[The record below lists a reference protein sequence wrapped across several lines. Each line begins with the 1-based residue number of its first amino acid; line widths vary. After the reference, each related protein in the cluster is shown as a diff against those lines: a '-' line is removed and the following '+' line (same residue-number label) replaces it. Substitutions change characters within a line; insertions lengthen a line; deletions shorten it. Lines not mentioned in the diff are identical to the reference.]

1 MALTSWAKDVIRKA
15 ARTLTHSSGVGVPG
29 TERAVV
35 CNRFLCVLKLYSVCA
50 FFTQWKRRIRGIR
63 AVK

>member
-1 MALTSWAKDVIRKA
+1 MSVIRKA

-35 CNRFLCVLKLYSVCA
+35 CNSFSRVLKLYSVGV
-50 FFTQWKRRIRGIR
+50 FTQWKRRIRGLR